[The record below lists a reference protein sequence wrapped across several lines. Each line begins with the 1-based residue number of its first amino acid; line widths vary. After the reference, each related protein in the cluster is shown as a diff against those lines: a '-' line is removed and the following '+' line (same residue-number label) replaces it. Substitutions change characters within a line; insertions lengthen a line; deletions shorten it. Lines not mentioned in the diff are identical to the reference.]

1 MKRVSSFAL
10 SLALSL
16 AVCAAVA
23 ADARAQAGAR
33 PRVAEGPDKGNGDK
47 GPAAADD
54 AKKSEAQTLYE
65 EAADYA
71 QRKFDE
77 FEQKKIPH
85 DPVLE
90 QKTLQE
96 QKDLALQNAARI
108 AVRGP
113 LRGTD
118 LYY

>member
-16 AVCAAVA
+16 AACAVA
-23 ADARAQAGAR
+23 ADDARAQAGVR

-47 GPAAADD
+47 DPAAPGD

-71 QRKFDE
+71 QRKFTE
-77 FEQKKIPH
+77 FEQKNIPH
-85 DPVLE
+85 DPALE

-96 QKDLALQNAARI
+96 QKELALQNA
-108 AVRGP
+108 
-113 LRGTD
+113 
-118 LYY
+118 